1 MLYYKFVSATNS
13 FWKNATNV
21 FNRQKHTHKSKTVN
35 PPLIRS
41 GNVNLL
47 WNGFLIKC
55 TIFTFEFRNAF
66 LWLHLNDH
74 FKNWGKNQGRWIQ
87 SRPKKL
93 PVGCVWQTFRIRFR
107 THVCFKKTIHD
118 FICDFYQSVTTKN
131 PIDIKFTPYLQIQ
144 ILSLFQIIL

>member
-1 MLYYKFVSATNS
+1 MLTSNCYKNDFHNIACLKKVLYYKFVSATNS

-35 PPLIRS
+35 PPLLRS

-66 LWLHLNDH
+66 LWLHLNNSLQ
-74 FKNWGKNQGRWIQ
+74 KLGKK
-87 SRPKKL
+87 SRSLNSKSSM

-107 THVCFKKTIHD
+107 TNVCFKSTLTDMH
-118 FICDFYQSVTTKN
+118 
-131 PIDIKFTPYLQIQ
+131 
-144 ILSLFQIIL
+144 